1 MRGGEEEKGATYNTV
16 CTLTE
21 TVILQ
26 TISSGNGPF
35 SFFCSRS
42 RHVAISSINTQTSF
56 CAGVECEG
64 GAGEM
69 CGDVHVWRGKG
80 GTGERNLLVH
90 PQKLI
95 CKASAHIWTHG
106 ILAPQHSHTPT
117 PSHTTDSAHTIRHTV
132 STHTHTVTHD

>member
-21 TVILQ
+21 TVILH

-64 GAGEM
+64 GEQGRCVEM
-69 CGDVHVWRGKG
+69 CVCVERKG
-80 GTGERNLLVH
+80 RDRR
-90 PQKLI
+90 KKFI
-95 CKASAHIWTHG
+95 
-106 ILAPQHSHTPT
+106 AP
-117 PSHTTDSAHTIRHTV
+117 TT
-132 STHTHTVTHD
+132 

>member
-42 RHVAISSINTQTSF
+42 RHVAISSMNTQTSF

-64 GAGEM
+64 GSR
-69 CGDVHVWRGKG
+69 GDVWRCACVERKG
-80 GTGERNLLVH
+80 RDRR
-90 PQKLI
+90 KKFI
-95 CKASAHIWTHG
+95 
-106 ILAPQHSHTPT
+106 AP
-117 PSHTTDSAHTIRHTV
+117 TT
-132 STHTHTVTHD
+132 